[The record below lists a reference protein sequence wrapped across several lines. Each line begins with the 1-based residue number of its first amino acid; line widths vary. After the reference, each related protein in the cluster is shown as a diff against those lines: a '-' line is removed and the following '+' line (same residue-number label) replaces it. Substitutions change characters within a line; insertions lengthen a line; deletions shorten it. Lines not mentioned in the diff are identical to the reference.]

1 MILKSCTYLNYYKKL
16 MNEMINLGDAAVSE
30 QKVVETTTM
39 SSPEKEEKTEKKATS
54 TKKSK
59 PRSQSLAIKEL
70 HQTKQGKNK
79 KLNLFKSNIYI
90 VFVECETPGN
100 VGFLARTMANFGLK
114 NLVLINPPTLT
125 DEAFYQATHGKYIVE
140 NAKIYKTLDEFYQ
153 SQRIDFK
160 VASTGVAGGS
170 YNLSRIPIR
179 PEKLGKSININNKT
193 AILFGREGN
202 GLTNEEI
209 GNCDICVS
217 IPTDP
222 TYPILNIS
230 HAAAIIFYELFKNK
244 HDYPVEGL
252 EESTGIEKEYILKD
266 MNELIDSLDIPDHKK
281 KNGLK
286 TFRNIIN
293 RAYITGREAHT
304 LKGILRRLKMK
315 LE

>member
-1 MILKSCTYLNYYKKL
+1 
-16 MNEMINLGDAAVSE
+16 
-30 QKVVETTTM
+30 
-39 SSPEKEEKTEKKATS
+39 
-54 TKKSK
+54 
-59 PRSQSLAIKEL
+59 
-70 HQTKQGKNK
+70 
-79 KLNLFKSNIYI
+79 
-90 VFVECETPGN
+90 
-100 VGFLARTMANFGLK
+100 MANFGLK

-125 DEAFYQATHGKYIVE
+125 PEAFYQATHGKYIVD
-140 NAKIYKTLDEFYQ
+140 NAKIYNTLDEFYQ

-170 YNLSRIPIR
+170 YNLSRIPVR
-179 PEKLGKSININNKT
+179 PENLGKNINTNNKT

-209 GNCDICVS
+209 DECDICVS

-230 HAAAIIFYELFKNK
+230 HAAAIIFYELFKNM
-244 HDYPVEGL
+244 HEYPVEGL
-252 EESTGIEKEYILKD
+252 EESTAIEKEYVLKD
-266 MNELIDSLDIPDHKK
+266 MYDLIDSLDIPEHKK

-286 TFRNIIN
+286 SFKNIIN

-315 LE
+315 NR